1 MAWETRNGRRYFYR
15 TFRRPGGGVGRE
27 YLGAGAKA
35 EAAAAKIEK
44 ARAAERQVRD
54 LAAQMATEQA
64 ELDAQVAELD
74 LGIQGL
80 VSSELLAAGYYKH
93 AGTWRHKRES
103 KH

>member
-44 ARAAERQVRD
+44 ARAAERQAGA
-54 LAAQMATEQA
+54 LATQMATEQA
-64 ELDAQVAELD
+64 GLNAQAAELD
-74 LGIQGL
+74 HGIRGL
-80 VSSELLAAGYYKH
+80 LSSELLAAGYYNH
-93 AGTWRHKRES
+93 AGSWRRKRE
-103 KH
+103 KHG